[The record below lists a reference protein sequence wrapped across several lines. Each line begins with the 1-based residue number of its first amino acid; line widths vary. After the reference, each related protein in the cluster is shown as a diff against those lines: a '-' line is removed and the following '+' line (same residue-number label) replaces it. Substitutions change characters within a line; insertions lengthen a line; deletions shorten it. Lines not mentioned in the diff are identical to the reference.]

1 MSGPQ
6 PAITGLLASIAGGD
20 RAATD
25 ALLPLVYGELREIAR
40 ARMAGERSNHTLTP
54 TALVHEAWM
63 RLVGGDVPA
72 FSGKRHFL
80 AIAAIAMRRVL
91 IDHARGLQRDK
102 RGGGLINV
110 TLPED
115 VPGEHLDP
123 AQLLELDAAL
133 DRLAALDA
141 DMARVVEL
149 RYFGGLT
156 VEETASALDMAP
168 RTVNRHWTA
177 ARAWLARELGG
188 A

>member
-6 PAITGLLASIAGGD
+6 PAVTGLLASLAEGD
-20 RAATD
+20 RAAAD
-25 ALLPLVYGELREIAR
+25 ALLPLVYAELREIAR
-40 ARMAGERSNHTLTP
+40 ARMAGERSNHTLSP
-54 TALVHEAWM
+54 TALVHEAWL
-63 RLVGGDVPA
+63 RLIGSDTPA

-91 IDHARGLQRDK
+91 IDHARGLLRDK
-102 RGGGLINV
+102 RGGGQIAV

-115 VPGEHLDP
+115 VPGDHLDP

-133 DRLAALDA
+133 ERLAALDA

-156 VEETASALDMAP
+156 VEEAAEALDMAP
-168 RTVNRHWTA
+168 RTINRHWTA
-177 ARAWLARELGG
+177 ARAWLARELAG
-188 A
+188 